1 MLYLKAKYISSNGK
15 EYDLIGA
22 KIRVSQGSFHS
33 YEWKEDAKE
42 TENGSKV
49 YGFTKEPK
57 TFTLVFTLRGELEER
72 YAMLDDMTNSFEHDV
87 VNLIP
92 GRFWYGNYYI
102 DGYVKKSSVSVSS
115 TFNNWTELEVDVYC
129 PYSFWINEQER
140 SFYPE
145 KRNPGE
151 QYNFLEYPFDYSYDY
166 SRQKK
171 GSQNWV
177 INHFAKCNFKMIIY
191 GPCTN
196 PRILINDHIY
206 QVFDTL
212 EGPEYIVVDSK
223 NKTIMKYLSNG
234 TIQNI
239 FYKREKESSIFEPL
253 PPGELLINWN
263 AEFGFDIIAYRE
275 RSVPE
280 WISSEQ
286 T

>member
-1 MLYLKAKYISSNGK
+1 MKAKYVSSNGK

-22 KIRVSQGSFHS
+22 KMRVSQGSFHS
-33 YEWKEDAKE
+33 YEWEEDAEE
-42 TENGSKV
+42 TESGSVV
-49 YGFTKEPK
+49 YGFKKGPA
-57 TFTLVFTLRGELEER
+57 TFTLIFTLRGDLKER
-72 YAMLDDMTNSFEHDV
+72 HKMLDDITNAFEHDV
-87 VNLIP
+87 VNVTP

-102 DGYVKKSSVSVSS
+102 DGYIKKSGVSVSG
-115 TFNNWTELEVDVYC
+115 TYNNWTELETDVYC
-129 PYSFWINEQER
+129 PYPFWINEQER

-145 KRNPGE
+145 TRDPGE
-151 QYNFLEYPFDYSYDY
+151 QYNFLEYPIDYSYDY

-177 INHFAKCNFKMIIY
+177 INHFTKCNFKMIIY

-196 PRILINDHIY
+196 PRILINDHVY

-223 NKTIMKYLSNG
+223 NKTVTKYLSNG

-253 PPGELLINWN
+253 PSGELLINWN

-275 RSVPE
+275 RSVAE
-280 WISSEQ
+280 CISSEQ